1 MFDQLGGLAIGI
13 VIFAL
18 VVVVGSV
25 VLANLETSVGSSSAA
40 GQNAEFALT
49 QLGSTGLLG
58 WLPAVIA
65 IAIGALV
72 IGYFI
77 SGFGKKTV

>member
-1 MFDQLGGLAIGI
+1 MFDQLGGLAIG
-13 VIFAL
+13 VVVFAL
-18 VVVVGSV
+18 VVVIGSV
-25 VLANLETSVGSSSAA
+25 VLTNLETAVGDTTAA
-40 GQNAEFALT
+40 GQNAEYALT

-58 WLPAVIA
+58 WLGAIIA

>member
-1 MFDQLGGLAIGI
+1 MFDQLGGLAIG
-13 VIFAL
+13 VVVFAL
-18 VVVVGSV
+18 VVVVGAV
-25 VLANLETSVGSSSAA
+25 VLTNLQTSVGSNTTA
-40 GQNAEFALT
+40 GQNAGYALT

-58 WLPAVIA
+58 WLPAIIA